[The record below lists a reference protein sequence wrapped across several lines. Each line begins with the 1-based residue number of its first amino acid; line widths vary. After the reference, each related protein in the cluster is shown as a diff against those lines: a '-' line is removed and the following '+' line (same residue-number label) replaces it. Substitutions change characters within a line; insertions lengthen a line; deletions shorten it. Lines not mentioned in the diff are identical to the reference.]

1 MSCEIRSF
9 LSLLYDYTMII
20 IIITI
25 IIILGADINY
35 AACSNSGC
43 QGGDMSLACY
53 WLFVVATGDV
63 TWAAELM

>member
-1 MSCEIRSF
+1 
-9 LSLLYDYTMII
+9 MII
-20 IIITI
+20 IIITIITI

-63 TWAAELM
+63 IWASELM